1 MARARSNRSMKGV
14 SSADASMLE
23 YRLLDLPI
31 QILHVA
37 DCPLVGGVRQD
48 VQECL
53 DRQGVEAPI
62 EEVEGPYPSP
72 TLLVDG
78 REVTEHL
85 PGVGPA
91 CRLDLPSRDQITRAI
106 EAAVALADD
115 SATDRSAMAEV
126 EHHPRGTHRLAD
138 RGSP

>member
-1 MARARSNRSMKGV
+1 MTSV
-14 SSADASMLE
+14 SAAGASMLE
-23 YRLLDLPI
+23 PPLPELRV

-37 DCPLVGGVRQD
+37 NCPLVVGVRKY

-53 DRQGVEAPI
+53 DQYGVDALV

-78 REVTEHL
+78 RDVTEHP

-91 CRLDLPSRDQITRAI
+91 CRLDLPGRAQVYRAI
-106 EAAVALADD
+106 EAAIDHVA
-115 SATDRSAMAEV
+115 S
-126 EHHPRGTHRLAD
+126 
-138 RGSP
+138 RGSR